1 MCLRMNHFSKQ
12 KASITKRIFIRVILF
27 LAVMCIMFFAPAR
40 TFDYWQAWV
49 YLVMIFSCACIVILY
64 FLKHDPGLMERRM
77 RTREKVKEQK
87 KIIKFGWFLF
97 LPTFI
102 IPGFDKYYGW
112 SHVPLYLVIVSDILV
127 LAGYIL
133 VARVFR
139 ENSYT
144 SRIVEVDTGQKVIS
158 TGPYA
163 VVRHPM
169 YTGVLVMYGFTPL
182 ALGSYWALIASFFL
196 VIIIILRLLSE
207 EKFLSQSLEGY
218 REYLQKVRYRIIPG
232 IW

>member
-1 MCLRMNHFSKQ
+1 
-12 KASITKRIFIRVILF
+12 VI
-27 LAVMCIMFFAPAR
+27 I
-40 TFDYWQAWV
+40 
-49 YLVMIFSCACIVILY
+49 
-64 FLKHDPGLMERRM
+64 
-77 RTREKVKEQK
+77 
-87 KIIKFGWFLF
+87 
-97 LPTFI
+97 
-102 IPGFDKYYGW
+102 
-112 SHVPLYLVIVSDILV
+112 SDILV
-127 LAGYIL
+127 LAGYLL